1 MDSKQCEID
10 LKSVTP
16 LQGFFIRLSVIPG
29 RRCALPWANMLRPF
43 RQRCEAFVS
52 LQNWGLQVSEDMTK
66 GPDSPTN

>member
-43 RQRCEAFVS
+43 RPQDGRGTGFPPARE
-52 LQNWGLQVSEDMTK
+52 
-66 GPDSPTN
+66 